1 MFLFSET
8 GTILPMAVMVKRR
21 LHLGQWNWCRAGNGQ
36 TLAEISAA
44 FKCRKLFGVM
54 GSLANQETDGEE
66 DQTKEKACHAQDNYN
81 GLECVAKHEGII

>member
-1 MFLFSET
+1 
-8 GTILPMAVMVKRR
+8 MAVMVKRR